1 VSLAR
6 STGQGGRISAILA
19 FVFPAMIAAA
29 FALAYFGYRG
39 VHDVVETMASA
50 WKKTAG
56 ESAKEP
62 AQRVTSVLN
71 EAANGFFQKIALA
84 LDEPVEGGK
93 CSVVPDS
100 SPRES
105 LVQVYAIYRQQPKRR
120 LECIGP
126 PGRRNQGEIKNLD
139 RQIQA
144 HLSELDWR
152 GIGDEL
158 KYVHAGAEDLLL
170 VASKHVAAD
179 GLTYFMVAR
188 LDLPQIRGH
197 FISELVRKLG
207 YKYRVV
213 PFNAE
218 TGRIFPDM
226 VAGGAEPSTKE
237 RFLYE
242 DMFSKELSAMKLRM
256 APREEE
262 LADLEDR
269 LEWQKV
275 LFPLL
280 VVMSTIIMALGMGIV
295 MLSVVAERRASRM
308 KSDFIAN
315 VSHELKTP
323 LSLIRMFGEM
333 VATGRHKGED
343 TAREYGSI
351 ITRESERLSHLIDN
365 VLDFAR
371 LERGKASYAFAEG
384 DLALVLE
391 RALDVVRY
399 RLEKERLRL
408 RTRVERNLPPVRMD
422 ENAITLVILNLV
434 DNAIKYAVDGG
445 AVDVDIER
453 APGGV
458 VLSVRDYGPGIPA
471 GEQGRIFERFYRAQS
486 ARDRNVRG
494 SGIGLSL
501 VHHIA
506 EAHGGHVTV
515 ESPIRAAV
523 DPGHDHKPDK
533 HDHNGEHRGEA
544 ATGAAGGSVFRVFL
558 PAPVVAGAESDLQR
572 PGPGAM
578 MPGHVED
585 GRGVTPPAP
594 DLRSVKP

>member
-1 VSLAR
+1 
-6 STGQGGRISAILA
+6 
-19 FVFPAMIAAA
+19 MIAAA

-39 VHDVVETMASA
+39 VHDVVQTMASA
-50 WKKTAG
+50 WKKTAQ
-56 ESAKEP
+56 ESADKP
-62 AQRVTSVLN
+62 AQQVALLLN
-71 EAANGFFQKIALA
+71 GTANRLFQKLA
-84 LDEPVEGGK
+84 QTLDEPPEAGK
-93 CSVVPDS
+93 CSVVPDT
-100 SPRES
+100 SPQES
-105 LVQVYAIYRQQPKRR
+105 LVQVYAIYRQKPKGAM
-120 LECIGP
+120 ECMGP
-126 PGRRNQGEIKNLD
+126 PARRNDSERKRLD
-139 RQIQA
+139 KQIQT
-144 HLSELDWR
+144 HEREFDWR

-158 KYVHAGAEDLLL
+158 KYVHAGAEDLLF

-188 LDLPQIRGH
+188 LDLVQIRGH
-197 FISELVRKLG
+197 FVSELVRKLG
-207 YKYRVV
+207 YKFRVV

-226 VAGGAEPSTKE
+226 VAGGPEPSTKE

-242 DMFSKELSAMKLRM
+242 DIFSKELSAMKLRM
-256 APREEE
+256 APKEEE
-262 LADLEDR
+262 LADLEER
-269 LEWQKV
+269 LEWQKI

-434 DNAIKYAVDGG
+434 DNAIKYAVEGG

-515 ESPIRAAV
+515 ESPIRAVV
-523 DPGHDHKPDK
+523 DPGHGKNDGRNDGR
-533 HDHNGEHRGEA
+533 HDGRHDEKTDGKSQP
-544 ATGAAGGSVFRVFL
+544 AAGGSVFRVFL
-558 PAPVVAGAESDLQR
+558 PAPVVAGAESEPQR
-572 PGPGAM
+572 GALGAM
-578 MPGHVED
+578 MPGHVDD
-585 GRGVTPPAP
+585 GRGATVPPP
-594 DLRSVKP
+594 DLRRVKP